1 MPVSVFVVFQ
11 SNRLFVFLDLLRE
24 ISRPEMF
31 LGHVI
36 LFFGKLE
43 CYQNMQ
49 KDQKNWKF
57 LFNYFWQKWWDI
69 FVICKCSTGKF
80 PVPNLEPPKI
90 GLSNQ
95 WIFWS

>member
-49 KDQKNWKF
+49 KDQKN
-57 LFNYFWQKWWDI
+57 
-69 FVICKCSTGKF
+69 
-80 PVPNLEPPKI
+80 
-90 GLSNQ
+90 
-95 WIFWS
+95 